1 MKRRTFL
8 TTFATAA
15 AASAIHTGCAK
26 SKTADGG
33 RLPIGLNCGTLN
45 GYKLP
50 LEKQVE
56 LVSQAGYD
64 GIEPWTRDIEEYFSR
79 GKKLSDAKKL
89 FEDVNLKVCNLIG
102 FAKCMSD
109 DSNERAKGLEQMKR
123 EIEWAAGI
131 GSKNIAC
138 TMLGV
143 EKLDPQKFDEYA
155 ARYRAVIEIAT
166 PCGVKPLLELWGHRA
181 LHKLGDALDIAARTG
196 SERAGLLLD
205 FYHLYRGG
213 NSFDSLALLNLAD
226 MDVFHIDDYPANPPR
241 EKLAD
246 ADRIF
251 PTEGICPFGEILPKM
266 KKQGFKGCLSLEIFN
281 KKYWATYQPEELL
294 KIGLQKIKAIA

>member
-1 MKRRTFL
+1 M

-15 AASAIHTGCAK
+15 AASAFNSGCAK
-26 SKTADGG
+26 SKMADGG
-33 RLPIGLNCGTLN
+33 QLPIGLNCGTLN

-89 FEDVNLKVCNLIG
+89 FADANLKVYNLIG

-109 DSNERAKGLEQMKR
+109 DAGERAKGLEQMKR

-131 GSKNIAC
+131 GSKNIAS

-166 PCGVKPLLELWGHRA
+166 PYGVKPLLELWGHRA

-226 MDVFHIDDYPANPPR
+226 MDVFHINDYPANPPR

-251 PTEGICPFGEILPKM
+251 PTEGICPFGKILPKM
-266 KKQGFKGCLSLEIFN
+266 KKQGFKGYLSLEIFN
-281 KKYWATYQPEELL
+281 KKYWATYPPEELL

>member
-1 MKRRTFL
+1 M

-15 AASAIHTGCAK
+15 AASAIPSGCAK
-26 SKTADGG
+26 SKMADGG
-33 RLPIGLNCGTLN
+33 RLPIGLNCGTLI
-45 GYKLP
+45 GYRLP
-50 LEKQVE
+50 LERQVE

-89 FEDVNLKVCNLIG
+89 FEDANLKVYNLIG

-109 DSNERAKGLEQMKR
+109 DAGERAKGLEQMKR

-166 PCGVKPLLELWGHRA
+166 PYGVKPLLELWGHRA
-181 LHKLGDALDIAARTG
+181 LHRLGDALDIAARTG

-226 MDVFHIDDYPANPPR
+226 MDVFHINDYPANPPR

-281 KKYWATYQPEELL
+281 KKYWATYPPEELL

>member
-1 MKRRTFL
+1 M

-15 AASAIHTGCAK
+15 AASAFNSGCAK

-33 RLPIGLNCGTLN
+33 QLPIGLNCGTLN

-50 LEKQVE
+50 LERQVE

-89 FEDVNLKVCNLIG
+89 FEDANLKVYNLIG

-109 DSNERAKGLEQMKR
+109 DAGERAKRLEQMKR

-166 PCGVKPLLELWGHRA
+166 PYGVKPLLELWGHRA
-181 LHKLGDALDIAARTG
+181 LHRLGDALDIAARTG

-213 NSFDSLALLNLAD
+213 NSFNSLALLNLAD
-226 MDVFHIDDYPANPPR
+226 MDVFHIDDYPANTPR
-241 EKLAD
+241 EKLTD

-266 KKQGFKGCLSLEIFN
+266 KKQGFKGYLSLEIFN
-281 KKYWATYQPEELL
+281 KKYWATYPPEKLL

>member
-1 MKRRTFL
+1 M

-15 AASAIHTGCAK
+15 AASAFNSGCAK

-33 RLPIGLNCGTLN
+33 QLPIGLNCGTLN

-89 FEDVNLKVCNLIG
+89 FADANLKVYNLIG

-109 DSNERAKGLEQMKR
+109 DAGERANGLEQIKR

-138 TMLGV
+138 TMLGI
-143 EKLDPQKFDEYA
+143 ERLDPQKFDEYA

-226 MDVFHIDDYPANPPR
+226 MDVFHINDYPAIPPR

-251 PTEGICPFGEILPKM
+251 PTEGICQFGKILPKM

-281 KKYWATYQPEELL
+281 KKYWATYPPEELL